1 MRVLFERSFLTDV
14 RSVND
19 KSTLRKLSD
28 IIALLKSVSTL
39 TEIPHLKK
47 LKGHPSA
54 FRIKLG
60 DYRLGF
66 FLEESTLI
74 LVKFQNRKNI
84 YRKFP

>member
-28 IIALLKSVSTL
+28 IIALLKSISTL

-60 DYRLGF
+60 NYRLGL
-66 FLEESTLI
+66 FLETDTLI
-74 LVKFQNRKNI
+74 LVRFQHRKDI
-84 YRKFP
+84 YKKFP